1 MQRATWLWLAFVLG
15 LGFALFQ
22 LKYQVQGLEE
32 KLTRINR
39 EILQN
44 EETIHVLKAEW
55 SYLNQPERIEALARK
70 YLSLRPLAGK
80 QYGTF
85 DDLPMRQNLAPPRP
99 DDASPSA
106 GSPSAGSP
114 SAAAPAAPITP
125 LPVPRPQ
132 LGRSGGVTLA
142 KDAQ

>member
-1 MQRATWLWLAFVLG
+1 MMHRATWLWLAFVLA

-55 SYLNQPERIEALARK
+55 SYRNQPEHIEALARK
-70 YLSLRPLAGK
+70 YLNLQPLAGK
-80 QYGTF
+80 QYGRF
-85 DDLPMRQNLAPPRP
+85 DDLPMRPAPAAPQP

-106 GSPSAGSP
+106 T
-114 SAAAPAAPITP
+114 APIPPAIP

-132 LGRSGGVTLA
+132 KGRSGSVTLA
-142 KDAQ
+142 KDTL